1 MGCWVHRFN
10 CFHESFHFTYY
21 LTFRMYV
28 LLPLSFRLSPKN
40 LHVKRQTKLYE
51 CLENKYE
58 CDTAQVRHT
67 HTSTSGEAVFGPA
80 YS

>member
-1 MGCWVHRFN
+1 MLGAQIQLFSRVIPLHVL
-10 CFHESFHFTYY
+10 TYISNVRSIA
-21 LTFRMYV
+21 TK
-28 LLPLSFRLSPKN
+28 LSSKPKS

-67 HTSTSGEAVFGPA
+67 HTSTSGDALFAPA